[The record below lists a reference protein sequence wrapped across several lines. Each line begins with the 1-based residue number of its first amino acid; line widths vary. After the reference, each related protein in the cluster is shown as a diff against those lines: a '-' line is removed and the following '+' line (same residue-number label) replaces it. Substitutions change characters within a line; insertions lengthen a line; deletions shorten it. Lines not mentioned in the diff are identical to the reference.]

1 MINKGQLTENAQQ
14 LLTYSLA
21 CAQGYVGH
29 TDEGDKKL
37 TCVLSYHYHDALT
50 RMAILQGKTKTAVV
64 RQAIDALVK
73 QFGEDTLY
81 PAIDLRLIEEE

>member
-1 MINKGQLTENAQQ
+1 
-14 LLTYSLA
+14 
-21 CAQGYVGH
+21 
-29 TDEGDKKL
+29 
-37 TCVLSYHYHDALT
+37 
-50 RMAILQGKTKTAVV
+50 MAILQGKTKTAVV